1 MPRKGLRLV
10 APTAAALLGRHWREQ
25 PRAAALRGNPWP
37 GPPVPV
43 ALRGSP
49 WHRELEAVALLGSTR
64 YAVTRAPEHFSGP
77 GGAPA
82 YIRPMRRP
90 AALRGSFGVVL
101 RKRVCR
107 GLEVPK
113 RGAAALPP
121 GAAIPQQRGFRS
133 ATPKEQRRGLFA
145 YIRLTRR

>member
-25 PRAAALRGNPWP
+25 PRAAALRGSPWP

-77 GGAPA
+77 GCAGA
-82 YIRPMRRP
+82 RLRR
-90 AALRGSFGVVL
+90 
-101 RKRVCR
+101 
-107 GLEVPK
+107 
-113 RGAAALPP
+113 AAAWRRAAGS
-121 GAAIPQQRGFRS
+121 GANRNRATGSAGPRSPSQRLQPSGQCVADARQRGFFG
-133 ATPKEQRRGLFA
+133 AGGPPAYLRR
-145 YIRLTRR
+145 TRK